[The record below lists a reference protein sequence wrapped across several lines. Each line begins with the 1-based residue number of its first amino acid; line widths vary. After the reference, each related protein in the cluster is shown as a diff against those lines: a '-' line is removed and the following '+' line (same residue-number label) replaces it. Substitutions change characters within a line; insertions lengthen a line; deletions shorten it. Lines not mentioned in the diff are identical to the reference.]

1 MSCLH
6 RTGAREIHI
15 RPDSDGKYEVALPVG
30 FYDGFIAADDYFPAC
45 GRVHIDLHEMTMFDA
60 TFPLALLT

>member
-1 MSCLH
+1 MPNAYVRLH

-45 GRVHIDLHEMTMFDA
+45 GRVHIDLHEMTSLMRHSR
-60 TFPLALLT
+60 